1 MAGGSTRRRSMT
13 AYSVAGHAQGTAAGD
28 ERMERYHEYV
38 GRHRAERSVWPGAA
52 FIVEA
57 LLLLVFLAGSLA
69 VLMELNADAD
79 AAGRQ
84 SADLMEAMTLASNA
98 AEEFAANPELVTAT
112 GALGDEEEAARVRY
126 GTGLV
131 MTRTVEAEPL
141 AAGTMYR
148 ARIAVWHEGAPAAE
162 LAGAGSGGPKPA
174 PAEGSGADGAAEP
187 VYTLETACYVANDGG
202 RVSPSAAGAVEG
214 ESLSVVLDDPAAP
227 PVTGAAEA
235 PAADG
240 TDATPTEGEVS
251 RG

>member
-1 MAGGSTRRRSMT
+1 MAGGSTRRRSMA

-79 AAGRQ
+79 AAGQQ

-98 AEEFAANPELVTAT
+98 AEEFAANPELAAAT
-112 GALGDEEEAARVRY
+112 GALSDEEEAARVRY

-148 ARIAVWHEGAPAAE
+148 ARIAVWHKGAPAVESAV
-162 LAGAGSGGPKPA
+162 AGSGGPKPA
-174 PAEGSGADGAAEP
+174 PAEGSGADGATEP
-187 VYTLETACYVANDGG
+187 VYTLETACYVANDG
-202 RVSPSAAGAVEG
+202 A
-214 ESLSVVLDDPAAP
+214 
-227 PVTGAAEA
+227 
-235 PAADG
+235 
-240 TDATPTEGEVS
+240 DATPTEGEVS

>member
-38 GRHRAERSVWPGAA
+38 GRHRVERSVWPGAA
-52 FIVEA
+52 FVVEA

-79 AAGRQ
+79 AAGQQ

-98 AEEFAANPELVTAT
+98 AEEFAANPELAAAT
-112 GALGDEEEAARVRY
+112 GALSDEEEAARVRY

-141 AAGTMYR
+141 AAGTM
-148 ARIAVWHEGAPAAE
+148 
-162 LAGAGSGGPKPA
+162 
-174 PAEGSGADGAAEP
+174 
-187 VYTLETACYVANDGG
+187 
-202 RVSPSAAGAVEG
+202 
-214 ESLSVVLDDPAAP
+214 
-227 PVTGAAEA
+227 
-235 PAADG
+235 
-240 TDATPTEGEVS
+240 
-251 RG
+251 

>member
-1 MAGGSTRRRSMT
+1 MAGGNTRRRSMT
-13 AYSVAGHAQGTAAGD
+13 AYSVAGHAQGAAAGD

-79 AAGRQ
+79 AAGQQ
-84 SADLMEAMTLASNA
+84 SADLMAAMTLASNA
-98 AEEFAANPELVTAT
+98 AEEFAANPELAAAT
-112 GALGDEEEAARVRY
+112 GALSDEEEAARVQY

-131 MTRTVEAEPL
+131 MTRTVEAEPM

-148 ARIAVWHEGAPAAE
+148 ARIAVWHEDAGAAE
-162 LAGAGSGGPKPA
+162 SAAESAAAGSGALKPA
-174 PAEGSGADGAAEP
+174 PTEGAGAEGAAEP
-187 VYTLETACYVANDGG
+187 VYTLETACYVADDGA
-202 RVSPSAAGAVEG
+202 RSAA
-214 ESLSVVLDDPAAP
+214 
-227 PVTGAAEA
+227 VTGE
-235 PAADG
+235 
-240 TDATPTEGEVS
+240 EVP

>member
-1 MAGGSTRRRSMT
+1 MAGGSTRRRSMA

-57 LLLLVFLAGSLA
+57 LLLLVFLVGSLA

-79 AAGRQ
+79 AAGQQ
-84 SADLMEAMTLASNA
+84 SADLMAAMTMASNA
-98 AEEFAANPELVTAT
+98 AEEFAANPELAAAT
-112 GALGDEEEAARVRY
+112 GALSDEEEAASVQY

-131 MTRTVEAEPL
+131 MTRTVEAEPM

-148 ARIAVWHEGAPAAE
+148 ARIAVWHEDAGAGDAAAE
-162 LAGAGSGGPKPA
+162 LAAAGSDADAGAGGLKPA
-174 PAEGSGADGAAEP
+174 PTEGDGAEGAAEP
-187 VYTLETACYVANDGG
+187 VYTLETACYVADDGA
-202 RVSPSAAGAVEG
+202 RSAV
-214 ESLSVVLDDPAAP
+214 
-227 PVTGAAEA
+227 VTGE
-235 PAADG
+235 
-240 TDATPTEGEVS
+240 EVP

>member
-1 MAGGSTRRRSMT
+1 MAGGNTRRRSMT
-13 AYSVAGHAQGTAAGD
+13 AYSVAGHAQGAAAGD

-79 AAGRQ
+79 AAGQQ
-84 SADLMEAMTLASNA
+84 SADLMAAMTLASNA
-98 AEEFAANPELVTAT
+98 AEEFAANPELAAAT
-112 GALGDEEEAARVRY
+112 GALSDEEEAARVQY

-131 MTRTVEAEPL
+131 MTHTVEAEPM

-148 ARIAVWHEGAPAAE
+148 ARIAVWHEDAGAAE
-162 LAGAGSGGPKPA
+162 SAAAGSGGLKPA
-174 PAEGSGADGAAEP
+174 PTEGAGAEGAAEP
-187 VYTLETACYVANDGG
+187 VYTLETACYVADDGA
-202 RVSPSAAGAVEG
+202 RSAA
-214 ESLSVVLDDPAAP
+214 
-227 PVTGAAEA
+227 VTGE
-235 PAADG
+235 
-240 TDATPTEGEVS
+240 EVP

>member
-1 MAGGSTRRRSMT
+1 M
-13 AYSVAGHAQGTAAGD
+13 
-28 ERMERYHEYV
+28 
-38 GRHRAERSVWPGAA
+38 WPGAA
-52 FIVEA
+52 FVVEA

-79 AAGRQ
+79 AAGQQ

-98 AEEFAANPELVTAT
+98 AEEFAANPELAAAT

-148 ARIAVWHEGAPAAE
+148 ARIAVWHEGVAAAE
-162 LAGAGSGGPKPA
+162 SVGAGSGGPKPA
-174 PAEGSGADGAAEP
+174 PAEGSAEP

-240 TDATPTEGEVS
+240 ADATPTEGEVS